1 LCTAN
6 QAKAL
11 TVWSAKVS
19 QLAHSRATAA
29 RFAAFAFLTRT
40 AAAAQHGALTV
51 HLTTWLELA
60 SLACVDATSS
70 EPVAHVRGIAAL
82 ALATLV
88 ARALR
93 WSDTRRAVA
102 QAALGKILSACVAQ
116 IELADA
122 LDDELFS
129 YWSVA
134 LATLMRSAPQA
145 TRAHAD
151 RLERAL
157 LRCLGCASAVKR
169 HRAAACLALL
179 PCSQIPA
186 RGPQQQQQQQQQQQ
200 PEDAGVAAAVDAH
213 GALALKLVGLAH
225 DVLDVTLASVVEPA
239 ENDELRVEPSAVG
252 AQRVLLGA
260 LPDESGAAIDVLE
273 LRFEALCDALSLLFR
288 VEPPIDLPSKRRLPL
303 RAAAALALRILGVGS
318 VMSRSLRTRRGVNQL
333 DGVPLL
339 ARQDVTAAL
348 PSLHATALTLL
359 GALLEA
365 ASTRLLPYADVI
377 CEATLAVLARS
388 ATPRAAAAAALAST
402 AAADGAS
409 SAAAFD
415 SGAHFYSEEAAKSA
429 ILHAPTRP
437 HAYVLA
443 AHLLRV
449 GGAGLDAT
457 AFFAPLLAHA
467 VCDLRRAEDAETAA
481 SVANQA
487 ARKRKRSKGTPKSSG
502 GAAPSDTETAMVAA
516 EESSINLTLRDHVS
530 DAARLGAVRV
540 LADAL
545 LCAPLVLTAHQKR
558 AAAQA
563 VLDLAGADVL
573 ASLASQSAA
582 TSENT
587 ASLIATRGRPETAR
601 MRAAL
606 VDALDVVA
614 RRVAAGAAVA
624 NELLKRLA
632 HDPAPSVSRAARNAI
647 MREVHVES
655 SIIKMAEAALVVGS
669 GVERSTDDI
678 VSNDDD
684 QDDDDQD
691 DADQDD
697 EMHDQNDD
705 SADADDGIAAAS
717 ASFALE
723 AAPVGEAPY
732 VEPTEEAVDAVA
744 DEAHEQEE
752 VAEVAAEQT
761 EQHKDEV
768 DDGSA
773 SESPSSKR
781 RHVAPVPAPPTQVSR
796 ARVMDGDSD
805 DSSLPEI
812 VVASP
817 DEADLL

>member
-1 LCTAN
+1 M
-6 QAKAL
+6 
-11 TVWSAKVS
+11 
-19 QLAHSRATAA
+19 
-29 RFAAFAFLTRT
+29 
-40 AAAAQHGALTV
+40 
-51 HLTTWLELA
+51 
-60 SLACVDATSS
+60 ACVDATS
-70 EPVAHVRGIAAL
+70 EPVAHVRGLAAL

-93 WSDTRRAVA
+93 WSDTRRTVA

-157 LRCLGCASAVKR
+157 LRCLGCASATKR

-186 RGPQQQQQQQQQQQ
+186 RGPQQQQQQQQQQ
-200 PEDAGVAAAVDAH
+200 PEDAGAAAAVDAH

-252 AQRVLLGA
+252 AQRVQLGA

-273 LRFEALCDALSLLFR
+273 LRFKALCDALSLLFR

-348 PSLHATALTLL
+348 PSLHATALSLL

-409 SAAAFD
+409 SAAALD

-457 AFFAPLLAHA
+457 AFVAPLLAHA

-516 EESSINLTLRDHVS
+516 EESAINLTLRDHVS

-563 VLDLAGADVL
+563 VLDLAAADVL

-587 ASLIATRGRPETAR
+587 ASLIVTRARPETAR

-632 HDPAPSVSRAARNAI
+632 HDPAPSVSRGARNAI

-669 GVERSTDDI
+669 GVERSADDA
-678 VSNDDD
+678 VSNDDAA
-684 QDDDDQD
+684 DDDQD
-691 DADQDD
+691 EQDDDEQDD
-697 EMHDQNDD
+697 EMHNQSDD
-705 SADADDGIAAAS
+705 SADANDGIAAAS

-732 VEPTEEAVDAVA
+732 VEPTDEAVDAVA

-752 VAEVAAEQT
+752 VAEVAVEQT
-761 EQHKDEV
+761 EQHEDEV
-768 DDGSA
+768 EDGSA

-781 RHVAPVPAPPTQVSR
+781 RHVAPVQAPPTQFSR